1 MHNLLDYLNTHTHLK
16 LASLATGSRV
26 CPKKRTRT
34 FLGQKYII
42 NFGGYVVYLEFSEKY
57 FVKLA
62 LETFD
67 NIIMNVETVS
77 KAKTGKNRL
86 Y

>member
-1 MHNLLDYLNTHTHLK
+1 MFALK
-16 LASLATGSRV
+16 REQEHSAISIWCAY
-26 CPKKRTRT
+26 
-34 FLGQKYII
+34 FLYFMFRAKNII
-42 NFGGYVVYLEFSEKY
+42 NVGGYVAYLEFNEKY

-62 LETFD
+62 LEIFD
-67 NIIMNVETVS
+67 NIIPNVETVS

>member
-1 MHNLLDYLNTHTHLK
+1 M
-16 LASLATGSRV
+16 
-26 CPKKRTRT
+26 
-34 FLGQKYII
+34 
-42 NFGGYVVYLEFSEKY
+42 YLEFSEKY